1 MKMFWGPVSPVLA
14 SILSVAVTSVFF
26 CIGEILLLVNILRV
40 FLVIKVGLHG
50 KFIACV
56 NAHSCVYLSEKVT
69 FDLLSFLPAGHL
81 QQLESL
87 GVLESHDL
95 HCLVLQHCFPR
106 DQRWYS

>member
-56 NAHSCVYLSEKVT
+56 NIHSCVYLSEKVT
-69 FDLLSFLPAGHL
+69 FDLLSFLLAGHL
-81 QQLESL
+81 Q
-87 GVLESHDL
+87 
-95 HCLVLQHCFPR
+95 
-106 DQRWYS
+106 